1 MLGRILGAL
10 VILTTG
16 QGLQGSAHS
25 ILSGDICFCPCSTR
39 PPAPLPSRISPHFST
54 PTPLAGLRGVCI
66 PPLKCTVVSAGRF
79 RIGHGSSSD
88 PRVIARGRNVQR
100 GLSKILGASGV
111 ALHGNADEG
120 IVEEGDFV
128 LLHYIAELQDTGEE
142 FDSTYE
148 RKPVFFEVGAGRV
161 MRGLEMAVRAFCP

>member
-1 MLGRILGAL
+1 M
-10 VILTTG
+10 
-16 QGLQGSAHS
+16 
-25 ILSGDICFCPCSTR
+25 
-39 PPAPLPSRISPHFST
+39 
-54 PTPLAGLRGVCI
+54 
-66 PPLKCTVVSAGRF
+66 
-79 RIGHGSSSD
+79 
-88 PRVIARGRNVQR
+88 QR
-100 GLSKILGASGV
+100 GLSKILGASPASRAGVNGGV